1 MGACAENATSAP
13 RATGT
18 DNAVLSP
25 ARWLDGPLLDNMGI
39 DMLEGGDPVFEEIL
53 ASDSGWTTITAGPE

>member
-1 MGACAENATSAP
+1 MT
-13 RATGT
+13 
-18 DNAVLSP
+18 
-25 ARWLDGPLLDNMGI
+25 GPLLDNMGI